1 LANRAGKCSI
11 GEERIIRDIRHRR
24 AKLVL
29 LANDTGWQT
38 KKKISDKCKSY
49 NIPYIV
55 VDDRQTLSHAIG
67 QTDRVAIAI
76 LDNGFAKKSS
86 RLLINQ
92 FGGECMRKMRV
103 YEYAKKNNLKSK
115 EVINH
120 LKE

>member
-1 LANRAGKCSI
+1 MKQFMNNWNKSLKVMKMKHKYLNLLGLANRAGKCSI

-76 LDNGFAKKSS
+76 LDNGFAKKIKSS
-86 RLLINQ
+86 
-92 FGGECMRKMRV
+92 FD
-103 YEYAKKNNLKSK
+103 KS
-115 EVINH
+115 IRG
-120 LKE
+120 